1 MSCKGKK
8 GDAYKKCIKK
18 YREDSK
24 RSFPNFNQEKDTVVS
39 FKSRNLNMAR
49 SVSTGRATVA
59 SLGGKSGTVS
69 GLRKEQKTYK
79 NRSTGNYIVKTKV
92 KKAKN

>member
-1 MSCKGKK
+1 MSCRGKT
-8 GDAYKKCIKK
+8 GDAYKKCMKK
-18 YREDSK
+18 YRENSK
-24 RSFPNFNQEKDTVVS
+24 RSFPNFNKEKDTVVS
-39 FKSRNLNMAR
+39 GKSKSLNIAQR
-49 SVSTGRATVA
+49 ISTTRATAA

-92 KKAKN
+92 KKGKK